1 VDEKLP
7 DNIIPITALRITHDK
22 NKKCTCRNR
31 RFEVDTQN
39 REILCTECGSVVD
52 PYEAMKDLA
61 YDMNKLNKEAQSLLN
76 QRRELLNWKPHLLA
90 VRELEKTY
98 RGGDMLP
105 CCPHCGRGV
114 EAKDLTKASVNR
126 KYEAERRR
134 FIESRKEEKP

>member
-1 VDEKLP
+1 MDEKLP